1 MLVGDIP
8 RLNARRYGDKP
19 AVIQGER
26 ILSWKAVN
34 ERANRIGSLLRDAG
48 LEIGDRVA
56 VLSTNVLEWPEI
68 SFGISKAGLV
78 LVPVNVRLAVP
89 EIVFLIEDCG
99 ARALIFDTSLAGVAG
114 AVLDKGLELATA
126 LEIGGSSIAAEY
138 ESQLMLARASDP
150 TPSTASPDDLRALVY
165 TSGTTGLPKAV
176 MNTHRTMLYG
186 AIDHVQTVGMRSDD
200 RGLAVTPFFT
210 SGGTMRTL
218 SWSYLGGS
226 MVILPRFDEEQIV
239 DHIKRYDVTTTIMV
253 PTMLARMC
261 AHIEDNPGGPFS
273 SLRHIGYGSAPS
285 TPALIKRVYDAFGCD
300 LWQRY
305 GQSEVA
311 GFVTWLSPDDH
322 RRIASGDD
330 SVASSAGK
338 ESVYAEITI
347 RDDDGVEVADGEAG
361 EVVIA
366 CDANNI
372 GYWNRPEVTAERF
385 RENLLFTGDVG
396 FRDPDGYIHLVD
408 RKNDLIISGAFNIYP
423 GELER
428 VIAQHPGVHLV
439 AVFGAPHPQ
448 WGETPVAAVVRRSD
462 WTSGTERL
470 EEELKQLC
478 RSNLAGYKQPNRFE
492 FLEALPVS
500 GAGKILKSELKKS
513 FGVAGV

>member
-305 GQSEVA
+305 GQS
-311 GFVTWLSPDDH
+311 G
-322 RRIASGDD
+322 
-330 SVASSAGK
+330 
-338 ESVYAEITI
+338 
-347 RDDDGVEVADGEAG
+347 
-361 EVVIA
+361 
-366 CDANNI
+366 
-372 GYWNRPEVTAERF
+372 
-385 RENLLFTGDVG
+385 
-396 FRDPDGYIHLVD
+396 
-408 RKNDLIISGAFNIYP
+408 
-423 GELER
+423 
-428 VIAQHPGVHLV
+428 
-439 AVFGAPHPQ
+439 
-448 WGETPVAAVVRRSD
+448 
-462 WTSGTERL
+462 
-470 EEELKQLC
+470 
-478 RSNLAGYKQPNRFE
+478 
-492 FLEALPVS
+492 
-500 GAGKILKSELKKS
+500 
-513 FGVAGV
+513 